1 MAESP
6 EIISANKE
14 NNMAGRLEGKGA
26 LITGGASGIGAATVR
41 RMLSE
46 GAIVAFADL
55 NGDGGRALEAKLGAN
70 AKFFTCDV
78 GDHEAVEE
86 LVNEANAW
94 LKASGARLDIL
105 FNNAGIA
112 SFNETPDLSVEE
124 WTKVINIDLNS
135 IFFANRVAIP
145 IMRANGAGAII
156 NTASVSGLGGDYAFS
171 AYNAAKGAVV
181 NYTRSTALDHAK
193 DGIRINALCPGLIM
207 TGLTTGIDGN
217 NALMS
222 HWDEQIPLG
231 RPGQP
236 DEMASVVLFLASDD
250 ASYVTGAMLVA
261 DGGITARTGQ
271 PDLRAWV
278 DASAIPT
285 PTRS

>member
-1 MAESP
+1 
-6 EIISANKE
+6 
-14 NNMAGRLEGKGA
+14 MAGRLEGKGA

-41 RMLSE
+41 RMLAE
-46 GAIVAFADL
+46 GARVAFADL
-55 NGDGGRALEAKLGAN
+55 NGESGRTMADQLDGN
-70 AKFFTCDV
+70 AAFFACDV
-78 GDHEAVEE
+78 GDHAAVES
-86 LVNEANAW
+86 LINDANAW
-94 LKASGARLDIL
+94 LTAAGAKLDIL
-105 FNNAGIA
+105 FNNAGIG
-112 SFNETPDLSVEE
+112 SFGETPDLPVDQ
-124 WTKVINIDLNS
+124 WMHVINIDLNS
-135 IFFANRVAIP
+135 IFFASRIAIP
-145 IMRANGAGAII
+145 IMRENGGGAII

-207 TGLTTGIDGN
+207 TGLTSGIDGN

-222 HWDEQIPLG
+222 HWFEKIPLG

-236 DEMASVVLFLASDD
+236 EEMAGVVLFLASDD
-250 ASYVTGAMLVA
+250 ASYVTGAMLAA
-261 DGGITARTGQ
+261 DGGLTAGTGQ

-278 DASAIPT
+278 DASAVPT